1 MKILLTLLLLSSILP
16 GLAYSQARFEETYAL
31 EANADYAALADQ
43 IVSARFD
50 EHELSPQQNYTRL
63 KNLQAR
69 IQAKIDRNKEDP
81 MVWFVSGLNL
91 NNLAEV
97 RYLMVLASSGQKKA
111 AADVEV
117 TNYNIARSRAYN
129 NAIRLD
135 GKPPHRLSS
144 AIYATM
150 GYGLSNRQKIKT
162 YARELELGSAS
173 ENESNEWFMHW
184 AKIDALVHEKKL
196 DEAQQALADLK
207 QMLEAKNKSD
217 SPYSSIVRRAEAQ
230 VEKVT
235 AKAKQRQA
243 KNTKKQAKPV
253 DFEDTNSTWNWKT
266 WLILCFGVFTF
277 VSVLTAAIYR
287 RNR

>member
-1 MKILLTLLLLSSILP
+1 MNKLITILLLSSMLP
-16 GLAYSQARFEETYAL
+16 GIAFSQVSFEETYAL

-50 EHELSPQQNYTRL
+50 EHDLSLQQNFARL
-63 KNLQAR
+63 KNLQSR
-69 IQAKIDRNKEDP
+69 IEAKIDNNRDDP
-81 MVWFVSGLNL
+81 MVWFLSGLNL

-97 RYLMVLASSGQKKA
+97 RYLLILENAGQKKA
-111 AADVEV
+111 TADVEV
-117 TNYNIARSRAYN
+117 TDFNIARSRAYS

-135 GKPPHRLSS
+135 GESPHRLSS

-150 GYGLSNRQKIKT
+150 GYGLSNREKIKT
-162 YARELELGSAS
+162 YTRELELGSAS
-173 ENESNEWFMHW
+173 ENESNEIFMHW

-207 QMLEAKNKSD
+207 KILEERNKSN
-217 SPYSSIVRRAEAQ
+217 SPYASIVQRAETQ

-235 AKAKQRQA
+235 SKTNQRKE
-243 KNTKKQAKPV
+243 KNKGQQTKPV
-253 DFEDTNSTWNWKT
+253 DLKNTDSAWNWKT
-266 WLILCFGVFTF
+266 WLMICFGVFTF
-277 VSVLTAAIYR
+277 ISVLAAAIYR